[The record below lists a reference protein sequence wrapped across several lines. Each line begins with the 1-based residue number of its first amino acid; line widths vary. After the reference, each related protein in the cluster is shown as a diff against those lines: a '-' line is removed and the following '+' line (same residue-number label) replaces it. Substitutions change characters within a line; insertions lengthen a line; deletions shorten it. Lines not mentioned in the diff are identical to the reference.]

1 MSYIYLINDILFN
14 SKNTK
19 IKYSWIFKEF
29 FKELFPDF
37 LFNLFSSKKI
47 QKDKNFFII
56 YKTIIDNIKQ
66 WKIFPDKFLNGLY
79 YYIHKYSSDLLIND
93 SIKKMFNEKIKKEI
107 EKYENELF
115 DLYINDTNKL
125 KETIK
130 QNGFYND
137 INYGDIIEK
146 LKEMKEYE
154 LYKECINEID
164 GEECEED
171 LLDFKITKLKG
182 ILKKMKNS
190 YNKINNLD
198 NDGIKIDLDEYEYF
212 SLELPKNEIEEDNN
226 INNNEKKNENNNI
239 NDKNI
244 KLNEIEYDPDLDG
257 EPL

>member
-1 MSYIYLINDILFN
+1 MYLINDVLFN

-19 IKYSWIFKEF
+19 IKYSWIFKEL
-29 FKELFPDF
+29 FKEFFPNF

-47 QKDKNFFII
+47 QKDKNFFVI
-56 YKTIIDNIKQ
+56 YKNIIDNIKQ
-66 WKIFPDKFLNGLY
+66 WKIFPEKFLNGLY
-79 YYIHKYSSDLLIND
+79 YYINKYSSDLLIND
-93 SIKKMFNEKIKKEI
+93 SIKKMYNEKIKKEL
-107 EKYENELF
+107 EKYENQLF

-130 QNGFYND
+130 ENGFYNN

-171 LLDFKITKLKG
+171 LLDFKIEKLHN
-182 ILKKMKNS
+182 ILKKMKSS

-198 NDGIKIDLDEYEYF
+198 NDGIKIELDEYEYF
-212 SLELPKNEIEEDNN
+212 NLDLSNDEINQIE
-226 INNNEKKNENNNI
+226 NEKKDENENI
-239 NDKNI
+239 VK
-244 KLNEIEYDPDLDG
+244 KQIEYDPDLDG

>member
-1 MSYIYLINDILFN
+1 
-14 SKNTK
+14 
-19 IKYSWIFKEF
+19 
-29 FKELFPDF
+29 
-37 LFNLFSSKKI
+37 
-47 QKDKNFFII
+47 
-56 YKTIIDNIKQ
+56 
-66 WKIFPDKFLNGLY
+66 
-79 YYIHKYSSDLLIND
+79 
-93 SIKKMFNEKIKKEI
+93 MFNEKIKKEL

-130 QNGFYND
+130 ENGFYND

-171 LLDFKITKLKG
+171 LLDFKIEKLKG

-212 SLELPKNEIEEDNN
+212 NIELPKNEIEED
-226 INNNEKKNENNNI
+226 INLKNNEKKNENKNI
-239 NDKNI
+239 NEKNI
-244 KLNEIEYDPDLDG
+244 KNNEIEYDPDLDG

>member
-1 MSYIYLINDILFN
+1 M
-14 SKNTK
+14 
-19 IKYSWIFKEF
+19 YS
-29 FKELFPDF
+29 
-37 LFNLFSSKKI
+37 
-47 QKDKNFFII
+47 
-56 YKTIIDNIKQ
+56 
-66 WKIFPDKFLNGLY
+66 
-79 YYIHKYSSDLLIND
+79 
-93 SIKKMFNEKIKKEI
+93 EKIKKEL
-107 EKYENELF
+107 EKYENQLF

-130 QNGFYND
+130 ENGFYNN

-171 LLDFKITKLKG
+171 LLDFKIEKLKG

-212 SLELPKNEIEEDNN
+212 NIELPKNEIEED
-226 INNNEKKNENNNI
+226 INLKNNEKKNENKNI
-239 NDKNI
+239 NEKNI
-244 KLNEIEYDPDLDG
+244 KNNEIEYDPDLDG

>member
-1 MSYIYLINDILFN
+1 
-14 SKNTK
+14 
-19 IKYSWIFKEF
+19 
-29 FKELFPDF
+29 
-37 LFNLFSSKKI
+37 
-47 QKDKNFFII
+47 
-56 YKTIIDNIKQ
+56 
-66 WKIFPDKFLNGLY
+66 
-79 YYIHKYSSDLLIND
+79 
-93 SIKKMFNEKIKKEI
+93 MFNEKIKKEL

-130 QNGFYND
+130 ENGFYND

-171 LLDFKITKLKG
+171 LLDFKIDKLKG
-182 ILKKMKNS
+182 ILKKMKIS

-212 SLELPKNEIEEDNN
+212 NIELPKNEIEED
-226 INNNEKKNENNNI
+226 INLKNNEKKNENKNI
-239 NDKNI
+239 NEKNI
-244 KLNEIEYDPDLDG
+244 KNNEIEYDPDLDG